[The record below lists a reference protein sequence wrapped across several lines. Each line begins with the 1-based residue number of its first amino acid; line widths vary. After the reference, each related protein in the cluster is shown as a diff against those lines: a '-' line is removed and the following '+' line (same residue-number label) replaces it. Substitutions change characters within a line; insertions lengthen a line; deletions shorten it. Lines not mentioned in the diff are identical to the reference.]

1 MSKMDIYEAV
11 REVPKE
17 AQKTIGAGRL
27 KGMTD
32 INPMWRIKRLTEL
45 FGPCGIGWKYTV
57 DKQWM
62 ERGDKEIAAFCNITL
77 YIKDNEEWSEGIP
90 GTGGSKFVSS
100 EKNGLYT
107 SDECYKMALTDAISV
122 ACKALGF
129 GADVYWEKNATKY
142 GTLDP
147 AMPYIPAPNVYNTT
161 PEYEAER
168 ANYLKAIAA
177 SGIDAR
183 AIDRS
188 CYKKYGKMLTQLN
201 NDQLAEVA
209 VLLANR
215 EADNAGA

>member
-32 INPMWRIKRLTEL
+32 INPMWRIKQLTEL

-100 EKNGLYT
+100 EKNGPYT
-107 SDECYKMALTDAISV
+107 SDECYKMALTDAF
-122 ACKALGF
+122 C
-129 GADVYWEKNATKY
+129 
-142 GTLDP
+142 
-147 AMPYIPAPNVYNTT
+147 
-161 PEYEAER
+161 
-168 ANYLKAIAA
+168 
-177 SGIDAR
+177 
-183 AIDRS
+183 
-188 CYKKYGKMLTQLN
+188 
-201 NDQLAEVA
+201 
-209 VLLANR
+209 
-215 EADNAGA
+215 

>member
-17 AQKTIGAGRL
+17 AQKTIGVGRL

-32 INPMWRIKRLTEL
+32 INPMWRIKQLTEL

-129 GADVYWEKNATKY
+129 GADVYWEKDATKY
-142 GTLDP
+142 GTLDS

-183 AIDRS
+183 VIDRS